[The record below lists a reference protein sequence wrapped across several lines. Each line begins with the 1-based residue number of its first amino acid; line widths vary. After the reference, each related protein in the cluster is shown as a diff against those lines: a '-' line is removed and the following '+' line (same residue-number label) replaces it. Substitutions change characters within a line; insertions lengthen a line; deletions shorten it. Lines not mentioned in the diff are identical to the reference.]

1 MVVIKQRVEKKGVVV
16 AAGIRC
22 SVVFAA
28 QGWNTLVDT
37 LLNMIAPWICQILD
51 FKLLRNH
58 HLKFTPSLLI
68 DVGILIKAREI
79 TP

>member
-28 QGWNTLVDT
+28 QGWNTLT
-37 LLNMIAPWICQILD
+37 
-51 FKLLRNH
+51 
-58 HLKFTPSLLI
+58 
-68 DVGILIKAREI
+68 
-79 TP
+79 